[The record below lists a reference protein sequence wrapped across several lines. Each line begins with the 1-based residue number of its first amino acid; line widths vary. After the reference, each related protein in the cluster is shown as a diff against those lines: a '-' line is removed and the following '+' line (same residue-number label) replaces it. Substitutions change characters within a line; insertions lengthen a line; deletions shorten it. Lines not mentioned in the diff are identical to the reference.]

1 MAQFDVY
8 ANPSKTQRGEIPWMV
23 DIQSDILDKLP
34 TRLVIPLALRAHM
47 PAAMPRSLCPS
58 IGWNG
63 STLVALPHLAAPFR
77 VKDLGPVQGSLR
89 PQASDFVAALDA
101 VVSGI

>member
-1 MAQFDVY
+1 MAQFDIY

-34 TRLVIPLALRAHM
+34 ARLVIPLALRAHL
-47 PAAMPRSLCPS
+47 PAVMPRSLCPI

-89 PQASDFVAALDA
+89 PQANDFVAALDA
-101 VVSGI
+101 VISGI

>member
-34 TRLVIPLALRAHM
+34 TRLVIPLALRPNM
-47 PAAMPRSLCPS
+47 PAAMPRSLCPIIS
-58 IGWNG
+58 WNG
-63 STLVALPHLAAPFR
+63 TTLVALPHLAAQFR
-77 VKDLGPVQGSLR
+77 VKDLGPVHGNLR
-89 PQASDFVAALDA
+89 PQASQFVDALDA
-101 VVSGI
+101 VASGV